1 MKKQSTQNL
10 VRRLAGVSFIGL
22 LSLSSTAQTNVFDD
36 VIVPSPNHTT
46 LEAALIA
53 ANLDDDLQNN
63 AATLTVF
70 APDDNAF
77 SALATQLGITV
88 NDILSLPNLADILTY
103 HVLGTTVNASGVT
116 NGAVVTPLFTGNTLK
131 LTKTSTNSVYVNQA
145 MVTAADLSTNNGVV
159 HSINAVLLS
168 SETVIDVAIDNGFT
182 YLTAAVVQEEL
193 VPVLSNPFAQYT
205 VFAPNNAA
213 FDSLAASLNTNIAGL
228 LALPNLDDVLKY
240 HVLGTEVLAAAVTN
254 GAVVNPLSTA
264 NSLKLTK
271 TAGNAVFV
279 NHASVVAADVQADN
293 GVVHVINRVVLP
305 VNTVVD
311 VAIDNGF
318 TYLTAAV
325 VQEELVPALSDP
337 FAQYTVFA
345 PNNAAFD
352 SLAAS
357 LNTNIAGLLALPNLD
372 DVLKYHVLGTEVLAA
387 AVTNGAV
394 VNPLST
400 TNSLKLT
407 KTTGNAVFVNHASVV
422 AADVQADNGVVHVI
436 NKVVLPVNTVV
447 DVAIDNGF
455 STLTAAVV
463 KAELVPT
470 LSDPFQEYTVFAPT
484 NTAFNNLAA
493 ALSTDL
499 NGILNLPNLADI
511 LTYHVVLGNV
521 NAADLTNG
529 AVATVNGAN
538 IIVNLSNGVKIND
551 ATVTTADVEADNGVV
566 HVIDKVLL
574 ESFLGINDSETSLLE
589 VYPNPATDKLTINGV
604 SNGNYVLLN
613 NLGQKVQSGVVNEGD
628 ISIEGLTE
636 GQYLLQFN
644 DGKNTSITRIIKK

>member
-1 MKKQSTQNL
+1 MKKQSSQL
-10 VRRLAGVSFIGL
+10 VRRLAGTAFLGL

-36 VIVPSPNHTT
+36 VIAPSPNHTS

-53 ANLDDDLQNN
+53 ADLDDDLQNP
-63 AATLTVF
+63 AGTFTVF

-77 SALATQLGITV
+77 NALATQLGVTV
-88 NDILSLPNLADILTY
+88 PDLLALPNLSDILLY
-103 HVLGTTVNASGVT
+103 HVLGTTVNAAGVT
-116 NGAVVTPLFTGNTLK
+116 NGAIVTPLFTGNTLK
-131 LTKTSTNSVYVNQA
+131 LTKTSTNSVYANQA
-145 MVTAADLSTNNGVV
+145 MVTTADLSADNGVV

-168 SETVIDVAIDNGFT
+168 RETVIDVALDNGFT
-182 YLTAAVVQEEL
+182 T
-193 VPVLSNPFAQYT
+193 
-205 VFAPNNAA
+205 
-213 FDSLAASLNTNIAGL
+213 
-228 LALPNLDDVLKY
+228 
-240 HVLGTEVLAAAVTN
+240 LAAAV
-254 GAVVNPLSTA
+254 
-264 NSLKLTK
+264 
-271 TAGNAVFV
+271 
-279 NHASVVAADVQADN
+279 
-293 GVVHVINRVVLP
+293 I
-305 VNTVVD
+305 
-311 VAIDNGF
+311 
-318 TYLTAAV
+318 
-325 VQEELVPALSDP
+325 QEELIPVLSDP

-352 SLAAS
+352 SLASS

-407 KTTGNAVFVNHASVV
+407 KTSTNAVFVNHASVV

-436 NKVVLPVNTVV
+436 NRVVLPVNTVV

-484 NTAFNNLAA
+484 NTAFDNLAT

-529 AVATVNGAN
+529 PVATVNGAN

-574 ESFLGINDSETSLLE
+574 ESFLGINDNETSLLE

-604 SNGNYVLLN
+604 SSGNYTLLN
-613 NLGQKVQSGVVNEGD
+613 NLGQEVQSGAVNEGD

-644 DGKNTSITRIIKK
+644 DGKNTSITRIIKQ